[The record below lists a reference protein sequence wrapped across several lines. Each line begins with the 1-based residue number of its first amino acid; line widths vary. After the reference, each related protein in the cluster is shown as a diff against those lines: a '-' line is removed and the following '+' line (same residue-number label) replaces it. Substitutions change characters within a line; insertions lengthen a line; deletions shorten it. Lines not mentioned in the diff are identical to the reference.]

1 MEISDNDVDGAGDVA
16 LDCEWCTDVVIARNV
31 VRNGHNAG
39 ISLFLSCRDVLIAE
53 NTVGPPRSHPHSLT
67 HTPPPP
73 PRNSS
78 TAAA

>member
-1 MEISDNDVDGAGDVA
+1 VEISDNDVDGAGDVA

-53 NTVGPPRSHPHSLT
+53 NAVGPPLPSLFPSPSPAT
-67 HTPPPP
+67 TQRH
-73 PRNSS
+73 RG
-78 TAAA
+78 